1 MKIRKLIPT
10 AVLALSVCLFAPD
23 ASAGKAAKPKKGEKA
38 PLPPAANI
46 EDVQVKGVW
55 TRAARKG
62 ENAYIFLTVKNESE
76 NPVRL
81 KGGGVDVA
89 KRVRV
94 VKFVKHGAMLRPVMV
109 GPVPVEGQETYTFEP
124 GIAAIELQE
133 LTQDLKQGDLLP
145 ITIAFARAGE
155 IEIEAEI
162 DSRSAVRYPEPPDAL
177 EDKKK

>member
-1 MKIRKLIPT
+1 MRFHQTGKFT
-10 AVLALSVCLFAPD
+10 AIAVTAGLLAVGGDAFA
-23 ASAGKAAKPKKGEKA
+23 AAKSKKSKKEA
-38 PLPPAANI
+38 LPPPANI
-46 EDVQVKGVW
+46 DDVHVKGVW

-76 NPVRL
+76 SPVRL

-109 GPVPVEGQETYTFEP
+109 GPVPVEGQETFNFEP

-133 LTQDLKQGDLLP
+133 LTRDLKKGDVLP

-162 DSRSAVRYPEPPDAL
+162 DSRSAVRYPDPPDAL